1 MTQLWKTHRPDTLQ
15 GMVGLEQLKAD
26 VPTWVVHAQNKYSL
40 RCGGV
45 IFFGKPGTGKTSGGR
60 AIAMDLLGDAFA
72 NNFHVFNASDDRG
85 IGFVRDRLKS
95 LAEQKA
101 VGHDFKVILLD
112 EADGLT
118 KDAQDAMRQ
127 LIEETGT
134 HVLWILTC
142 NRIGRIIPALRSR
155 LPAYSF
161 NPLEIG
167 DAEGFLGRVIGEE
180 NFPDAWLTA
189 LPSLITKYK
198 GDMRACLKA
207 MQTIDPSD
215 EDALINLTLTD
226 FEPAQTYYKGILA
239 GPHSDLIDS
248 AESLVN
254 THGMSRDEIIEGM
267 HQAILS
273 AYKDDMVDTAMA
285 MKHLMILG
293 QWAARSP
300 DWTAS
305 DLLFLHAMTGD
316 YKQRG

>member
-1 MTQLWKTHRPDTLQ
+1 MSRHGSAMLKINTHY
-15 GMVGLEQLKAD
+15 A
-26 VPTWVVHAQNKYSL
+26 VVEWYFSGN
-40 RCGGV
+40 
-45 IFFGKPGTGKTSGGR
+45 PGTGKTSGGR
-60 AIAMDLLGDAFA
+60 AIAKDLLGDAFA

-167 DAEGFLGRVIGEE
+167 DAEGFLGRVIDEE
-180 NFPDAWLTA
+180 NFPDAWVAA

-207 MQTIDPSD
+207 MQTIDPTD

-226 FEPAQTYYKGILA
+226 FEPAQSYYKGILA
-239 GPHSDLIDS
+239 DTDLIGG

-254 THGMSRDEIIEGM
+254 THGMSRDEIIEGYAPS
-267 HQAILS
+267 HPLGIQRRYGGHRYGDEAP
-273 AYKDDMVDTAMA
+273 YDTGTVGG
-285 MKHLMILG
+285 KKPRLDS
-293 QWAARSP
+293 Q
-300 DWTAS
+300 
-305 DLLFLHAMTGD
+305 
-316 YKQRG
+316 

>member
-1 MTQLWKTHRPDTLQ
+1 MSQLWITHRPDQLQ
-15 GMVGLEQLKAD
+15 HMVGLEQLKAD
-26 VPTWVVHAQNKYSL
+26 VPNWVLYEQNKHKL

-45 IFFGKPGTGKTSGGR
+45 IFAGRPGTGKTSGGR
-60 AIAMDLLGDAFA
+60 AIAKDLLGGAFA
-72 NNFHVFNASDDRG
+72 NNFHVFNASDERG

-95 LAEQKA
+95 LAEQRA

-142 NRIGRIIPALRSR
+142 NHIGRIIPALRSR
-155 LPAYSF
+155 LPTYMF
-161 NPLEIG
+161 NPLSVD
-167 DAEGFLGRVIGEE
+167 DAEGFLGRVIEDEG
-180 NFPDAWLTA
+180 FPQEWQDSI
-189 LPSLITKYK
+189 PSLVSKYK

-207 MQTIDPSD
+207 MQTIDPTD
-215 EDALINLTLTD
+215 EHSLQKLVEKD
-226 FEPAQTYYKGILA
+226 FEPIQSYYKGIIGGA
-239 GPHSDLIDS
+239 MLIDS
-248 AESLVN
+248 AQTLTNELGL
-254 THGMSRDEIIEGM
+254 TRDEIIEGM
-267 HQAILS
+267 HEAILS
-273 AYKDDMVDTAMA
+273 AYKEDVLGQAVA
-285 MKHLMILG
+285 LKHLMILG
-293 QWAARSP
+293 QWAARSH